1 MTEQQNA
8 QEFNT
13 HTKRNPMKKSE
24 KIFLGVL
31 LFAISAVLFIR
42 FVPVSFIGV
51 DVVALSPGSAPTTI
65 EKINI
70 EGTDTFESVG
80 EIKFTTVTIESDSLT
95 IWEWFQAKND
105 EIRELRDR
113 QDFYGDKTKAE
124 TRKINNFMMQQSQ
137 DTASLVAANYLGYEI
152 VPEVDGAYVV
162 EIVSDSPAD
171 TFLQLGD
178 LIVEVEGT
186 KVESPKDLGDA
197 IKSKKPGEIVS
208 IGYKRMEGTFQTPTT
223 DQPVNTEEIALTTH
237 PTLDNTG
244 FLGVVIQ
251 TPLAADIPF
260 DITIDVGRVGG
271 PSAGLA
277 FALTIV
283 DTLTEGELTGG
294 LSVATT
300 GTIDQYGNVGSVGA
314 YAQKAEAAA
323 RSGIDVF
330 LVPPAGFS
338 TVERIAAERFEVRCV
353 STFNDAIIELSTF
366 GGNGLQIAEN
376 LKLPIPEKSD
386 PIIDPN
392 DGYLTCAEAIAENEN
407 N

>member
-70 EGTDTFESVG
+70 EGTDTFEPQG

-95 IWEWFQAKND
+95 IWEWIQAKND

-113 QDFYGDKTKAE
+113 EEFYGDKTKAE

-208 IGYKRMEGTFQTPTT
+208 IGYKRME
-223 DQPVNTEEIALTTH
+223 
-237 PTLDNTG
+237 
-244 FLGVVIQ
+244 
-251 TPLAADIPF
+251 
-260 DITIDVGRVGG
+260 
-271 PSAGLA
+271 
-277 FALTIV
+277 
-283 DTLTEGELTGG
+283 
-294 LSVATT
+294 
-300 GTIDQYGNVGSVGA
+300 
-314 YAQKAEAAA
+314 
-323 RSGIDVF
+323 
-330 LVPPAGFS
+330 
-338 TVERIAAERFEVRCV
+338 
-353 STFNDAIIELSTF
+353 
-366 GGNGLQIAEN
+366 
-376 LKLPIPEKSD
+376 
-386 PIIDPN
+386 
-392 DGYLTCAEAIAENEN
+392 
-407 N
+407 

>member
-1 MTEQQNA
+1 MTEHPHD
-8 QEFNT
+8 QESEKNM
-13 HTKRNPMKKSE
+13 KRNPMKKSE
-24 KIFLGVL
+24 KIFLGLL

-65 EKINI
+65 EKITI
-70 EGTDTFESVG
+70 EGTETFEPVG
-80 EIKFTTVTIESDSLT
+80 EVKFTTVTIESDSLT

-105 EIRELRDR
+105 EIRDLRAR
-113 QDFYGDKTKAE
+113 EEFYGDKTKAE

-152 VPEVDGAYVV
+152 IPEVDGAYVV

-178 LIVEVEGT
+178 LIVEVDGT
-186 KVESPKDLGDA
+186 KVASPKDLGDA
-197 IKSKKPGEIVS
+197 IRSKGPGEIVS
-208 IGYKRMEGTFQTPTT
+208 IGYKRMEGTFQSPNA
-223 DQPVNTEEIALTTH
+223 DQPINTQEISLTTH
-237 PTLDNTG
+237 PTLDETG
-244 FLGVVIQ
+244 FLGVIIQ

-283 DTLTEGELTGG
+283 DSLTEGELTGG

-323 RSGIDVF
+323 RSGIDIF
-330 LVPPAGFS
+330 LVPPAGF
-338 TVERIAAERFEVRCV
+338 TIVERIAAERFEVRCV

-366 GGNGLQIAEN
+366 GGNGIEIAKD
-376 LKLPIPEKSD
+376 LALPIPEKSD
-386 PIIDPN
+386 PTIDPN
-392 DGYLTCAEAIAENEN
+392 DGYLSCAEAIEEN

>member
-13 HTKRNPMKKSE
+13 HTKSNPMKKSE

-31 LFAISAVLFIR
+31 LFAISTVLFIR

-70 EGTDTFESVG
+70 EGTDTFEPVG

-152 VPEVDGAYVV
+152 VPEIDGSYVV
-162 EIVSDSPAD
+162 EIVTDSPAD

-178 LIVEVEGT
+178 LIVEVEGI
-186 KVESPKDLGDA
+186 KVTTPKDLGDA
-197 IKSKKPGEIVS
+197 IKSKKPGDSVS
-208 IGYKRMEGTFQTPTT
+208 IGYKRSEGTFQVPSP
-223 DQPVNTEEIALTTH
+223 DQEVITEQVSLTTH
-237 PTLDNTG
+237 PTLDQTG

-260 DITIDVGRVGG
+260 DISIDVGRVGG

-277 FALTIV
+277 FALSIV
-283 DTLTEGELTGG
+283 DYLTEGELTGG
-294 LSVATT
+294 LSIATT

-314 YAQKAEAAA
+314 YAQKAEAAG
-323 RSGIDVF
+323 RSGVDIF
-330 LVPPAGFS
+330 LVPPAGYE
-338 TVERIAAERFEVRCV
+338 TVERISSGRFEVRCV
-353 STFNDAIIELSTF
+353 STFNDAIFELAAF
-366 GGNGLQIAEN
+366 GGNGIQLAIDQG
-376 LKLPIPEKSD
+376 LPMPERSESVINPD
-386 PIIDPN
+386 
-392 DGYLTCAEAIAENEN
+392 DGYTTCAEVTLEN
-407 N
+407 NND

>member
-8 QEFNT
+8 QEFT
-13 HTKRNPMKKSE
+13 KDTKRTPMKKSE
-24 KIFLGVL
+24 KIFLGL
-31 LFAISAVLFIR
+31 LLLAISAVLFIR

-70 EGTDTFESVG
+70 EGTDTFEPQG

-95 IWEWFQAKND
+95 IWEWIQAKND

-113 QDFYGDKTKAE
+113 EEFYGDKTKAE

-152 VPEVDGAYVV
+152 VPEVV

-197 IKSKKPGEIVS
+197 IRSKTPGEIVS

-223 DQPVNTEEIALTTH
+223 DQPIKTEEIPLTTH

-338 TVERIAAERFEVRCV
+338 IVERIAAERFEVRCV
-353 STFNDAIIELSTF
+353 STFNDAVIELSTF
-366 GGNGLQIAEN
+366 GGNGLEIAEN
-376 LKLPIPEKSD
+376 LQLPIPEKSD

-392 DGYLTCAEAIAENEN
+392 DGYLTCAEAIAENKN

>member
-13 HTKRNPMKKSE
+13 HTKSNPMKKSE

-31 LFAISAVLFIR
+31 LFAVSTVLFIR

-70 EGTDTFESVG
+70 EGTDTFEPVG

-171 TFLQLGD
+171 NFLQLG
-178 LIVEVEGT
+178 
-186 KVESPKDLGDA
+186 
-197 IKSKKPGEIVS
+197 
-208 IGYKRMEGTFQTPTT
+208 
-223 DQPVNTEEIALTTH
+223 
-237 PTLDNTG
+237 
-244 FLGVVIQ
+244 
-251 TPLAADIPF
+251 
-260 DITIDVGRVGG
+260 
-271 PSAGLA
+271 
-277 FALTIV
+277 
-283 DTLTEGELTGG
+283 
-294 LSVATT
+294 
-300 GTIDQYGNVGSVGA
+300 
-314 YAQKAEAAA
+314 
-323 RSGIDVF
+323 
-330 LVPPAGFS
+330 
-338 TVERIAAERFEVRCV
+338 
-353 STFNDAIIELSTF
+353 
-366 GGNGLQIAEN
+366 
-376 LKLPIPEKSD
+376 
-386 PIIDPN
+386 
-392 DGYLTCAEAIAENEN
+392 
-407 N
+407 

>member
-13 HTKRNPMKKSE
+13 HTKSNPMKKSE

-31 LFAISAVLFIR
+31 LFVISTVLFIR

-70 EGTDTFESVG
+70 EGTDTFEPVG

-152 VPEVDGAYVV
+152 VPEIDGSYVV
-162 EIVSDSPAD
+162 EIVTDSPAD

-178 LIVEVEGT
+178 LIVEVEGI
-186 KVESPKDLGDA
+186 KVTTPKDLGDA
-197 IKSKKPGEIVS
+197 IKSKKPGDSVS
-208 IGYKRMEGTFQTPTT
+208 IGYKRSEGTFQVPSP
-223 DQPVNTEEIALTTH
+223 DQEVITEQVSLTTH
-237 PTLDNTG
+237 PTLDQTG

-260 DITIDVGRVGG
+260 DISIDVGRVGG

-277 FALTIV
+277 FALSIV
-283 DTLTEGELTGG
+283 DYLTEGELTGG
-294 LSVATT
+294 LSIATT

-323 RSGIDVF
+323 RSGVDVF
-330 LVPPAGFS
+330 LVPPAGYE
-338 TVERIAAERFEVRCV
+338 TVERISSGRFEVRCV
-353 STFNDAIIELSTF
+353 STFNDAIFELAAF
-366 GGNGLQIAEN
+366 GGNGIQLAIDQG
-376 LKLPIPEKSD
+376 LPMPERSESVINPD
-386 PIIDPN
+386 
-392 DGYLTCAEAIAENEN
+392 DGYTTCAEVTLEN
-407 N
+407 NND